1 VTPEEEVRRGLE
13 AKSLLDNPIY
23 REAYQTIRD
32 NIVTQLSLADTADDK
47 RARLNNLLIALG
59 KVEQYMR
66 QVMSSGVMAEI
77 ERERT
82 LADKLFRRA

>member
-1 VTPEEEVRRGLE
+1 MTPEEEVRRGLE

-47 RARLNNLLIALG
+47 RARLNNLLIALS
-59 KVEQYMR
+59 KVEQYMK
-66 QVMSSGVMAEI
+66 QVMASGVMAEM

>member
-23 REAYQTIRD
+23 REAYQIIRD

-47 RARLNNLLIALG
+47 RARLNNLLIALS
-59 KVEQYMR
+59 KVEQYMK
-66 QVMSSGVMAEI
+66 QVMASGVMAEI

>member
-1 VTPEEEVRRGLE
+1 MTPEQEVRRGME

-47 RARLNNLLIALG
+47 RQRLNNLLIALS
-59 KVEQYMR
+59 KVEQYMK
-66 QVMSSGVMAEI
+66 QVMASGVMAEM

>member
-1 VTPEEEVRRGLE
+1 MTPQEEERRGHEVRAILQ
-13 AKSLLDNPIY
+13 SPLY

-32 NIVTQLSLADTADDK
+32 NIVTQLSLADTPDDR

-77 ERERT
+77 ERERS

>member
-1 VTPEEEVRRGLE
+1 MTPEEEVRRGLE

-47 RARLNNLLIALG
+47 RARLNNLLIALS
-59 KVEQYMR
+59 KVEQYMK
-66 QVMSSGVMAEI
+66 QVMTSGVMAEI

>member
-1 VTPEEEVRRGLE
+1 MTPQEAERRGIE
-13 AKSLLDNPIY
+13 AKYILDNAIY

-32 NIVTQLSLADTADDK
+32 NIVTQLSLADTPDDK
-47 RARLNNLLIALG
+47 RARLNNLLIALS

-66 QVMSSGVMAEI
+66 QVVTSGVMAEM
-77 ERERT
+77 ERERS